1 MNIVLIGFMGSGKS
15 KVGRELAKRLGMKYT
30 DTDELIQKKERRSIP
45 EIFAREGES
54 YFRQIESEVV
64 KEVSKLDH
72 YVVST
77 GGGVVLNRENMQ
89 ALKENGWLVCLKATP
104 GAILSRI
111 KEGGEERPLLKGFVD
126 QKKRIQELLEK
137 REPLYRQAD
146 FTIDTSFLAVSEIV
160 DRIVTSLSQEKLWV
174 RLRERSYPIFVGF
187 PLAQVGK
194 IAANFKLGRKILI
207 LSDRNVFPLYGEE
220 VKTSLE
226 EEGFWVTSLE
236 IPPGERYKSLS
247 QANRIY
253 NLCLDFALDRTSS
266 ILALGGGVI
275 GDLAGFVAATFLRGI
290 NFLVVPTTLLS
301 QVDSSVGG
309 KVGVNLP
316 RGKNLVGSFY
326 QPRFVL
332 IDPQVLPTLSPRR
345 MREGIAEVIK
355 CAIIKNGDFFSYLE
369 KNIDKAL
376 SWDFQTLRFI
386 IDKAVRIKIKVVEE
400 DEREEKKI
408 REILNFGHTI
418 GHAIETESRY
428 RRYTHG
434 EAVAIGMVGESRIAR
449 EMGLFPSQ
457 ALERLKNLL
466 IRAKLP
472 IRARGLNSEK
482 VFRALKVDKKIR
494 EGKQVF
500 VLPQKIGRVSLID
513 NVSQKLVKKVIQ
525 ELVR

>member
-1 MNIVLIGFMGSGKS
+1 M
-15 KVGRELAKRLGMKYT
+15 VGRELAKRLEMKYI
-30 DTDELIQKKERRSIP
+30 DTDEMIQKREGRGIP
-45 EIFAREGES
+45 EIFAQDGES
-54 YFRQIESEVV
+54 YFRKIETQVV
-64 KEVSKLDH
+64 KEVSKLEG
-72 YVVST
+72 YVIST
-77 GGGVVLNRENMQ
+77 GGGVVLNRENME
-89 ALKENGWLVCLKATP
+89 ALKKRGYLVCLKATP
-104 GAILSRI
+104 EVILRRI

-137 REPLYRQAD
+137 RNPLYKQVD
-146 FTIDTSFLAVSEIV
+146 FVIDTSFLPVSEIV
-160 DRIVTSLSQEKLWV
+160 DRIVTSLSRKKLWV
-174 RLRERSYPIFVGF
+174 RLAERSYP
-187 PLAQVGK
+187 
-194 IAANFKLGRKILI
+194 
-207 LSDRNVFPLYGEE
+207 SDRNVFPLYGER
-220 VKTSLE
+220 VKVSLE
-226 EEGFWVTSLE
+226 EEGFCVTFLE

-247 QANRIY
+247 QVRRIY

-316 RGKNLVGSFY
+316 QGKNLVGSFY

-332 IDPQVLPTLSPRR
+332 IDPLVLQTLSPRR
-345 MREGIAEVIK
+345 MREGMAEVIK
-355 CAIIKNGDFFSYLE
+355 CAMIKNGDFFSFLE

-376 SWDFQTLRFI
+376 SRDFQPLRFI

-400 DEREEKKI
+400 DEREEKGI
-408 REILNFGHTI
+408 RQILNFGHTI
-418 GHAIETESRY
+418 GHAIEVESGY

-434 EAVAIGMVGESRIAR
+434 EAVAIGMMGEAR
-449 EMGLFPSQ
+449 LGEKMGLFPPESLKR
-457 ALERLKNLL
+457 LENLL

-472 IRARGLNSEK
+472 TKGRGLNSEK
-482 VFRALKVDKKIR
+482 IFQALKMDKKIR

-500 VLPQKIGRVSLID
+500 VLPQKIGEVLLIH
-513 NVSQKLVKKVIQ
+513 NIPQELVKKVIE